1 MQRILYILA
10 VISLLFIACKNGSEE
25 INLSSETRVSA
36 FTFYADTANPGLT
49 EAVYRIEHKEL
60 PDTGRIYCVDSL
72 RYGTCLD
79 SVVPQVSYKIT
90 PSSAIFF
97 TPDTTI
103 VSTGVDTLNFSQG
116 PIYLFVQAADTVTKR
131 WYRIDVHVHT
141 KDPNLYI
148 WQQMTNQIFASQHCE
163 TKAFYNNGILTLY
176 VNNGFSTTIYQS
188 ANGMYWQKAEAPTGL
203 PTPCQV
209 RDIMQYGDTLYY
221 VTSDK
226 LYTSTDYFQWTE
238 TDFSNREFS
247 LVNMLVV
254 FDNKA
259 WCILQDRATEALLL
273 GTVANNDIQPLDYI
287 HGTGSLLP
295 KLEAHIEGMEPG
307 DKFDVTLAPADGYGE
322 VDPNRIIDLP
332 KAAFEVNGEIREDL
346 LVPGNT
352 IPMMNSMGGVIP
364 GVVIEVSED
373 SVKMDLN
380 HQMAGKTLHFTG
392 EVLSVREATEKELT
406 EGLHGEFVHTCGC
419 GGCHGGDCGG
429 GCEGGHCGEGHDG
442 DCGCGCH

>member
-1 MQRILYILA
+1 M
-10 VISLLFIACKNGSEE
+10 
-25 INLSSETRVSA
+25 
-36 FTFYADTANPGLT
+36 
-49 EAVYRIEHKEL
+49 
-60 PDTGRIYCVDSL
+60 
-72 RYGTCLD
+72 
-79 SVVPQVSYKIT
+79 KIT
-90 PSSAIFF
+90 QNA
-97 TPDTTI
+97 
-103 VSTGVDTLNFSQG
+103 VV
-116 PIYLFVQAADTVTKR
+116 
-131 WYRIDVHVHT
+131 
-141 KDPNLYI
+141 
-148 WQQMTNQIFASQHCE
+148 
-163 TKAFYNNGILTLY
+163 
-176 VNNGFSTTIYQS
+176 
-188 ANGMYWQKAEAPTGL
+188 
-203 PTPCQV
+203 
-209 RDIMQYGDTLYY
+209 
-221 VTSDK
+221 
-226 LYTSTDYFQWTE
+226 
-238 TDFSNREFS
+238 EFS
-247 LVNMLVV
+247 YELEVDGQVV
-254 FDNKA
+254 DHTTKE
-259 WCILQDRATEALLL
+259 R
-273 GTVANNDIQPLDYI
+273 PLDYI

-307 DKFDVTLAPADGYGE
+307 DKFDVTLSPADGYGE

-392 EVLSVREATEKELT
+392 EVISVREATEKELT

>member
-1 MQRILYILA
+1 M
-10 VISLLFIACKNGSEE
+10 K
-25 INLSSETRVSA
+25 TK
-36 FTFYADTANPGLT
+36 T
-49 EAVYRIEHKEL
+49 E
-60 PDTGRIYCVDSL
+60 DM
-72 RYGTCLD
+72 
-79 SVVPQVSYKIT
+79 KIT
-90 PSSAIFF
+90 QNA
-97 TPDTTI
+97 
-103 VSTGVDTLNFSQG
+103 VV
-116 PIYLFVQAADTVTKR
+116 
-131 WYRIDVHVHT
+131 
-141 KDPNLYI
+141 
-148 WQQMTNQIFASQHCE
+148 
-163 TKAFYNNGILTLY
+163 
-176 VNNGFSTTIYQS
+176 
-188 ANGMYWQKAEAPTGL
+188 
-203 PTPCQV
+203 
-209 RDIMQYGDTLYY
+209 
-221 VTSDK
+221 
-226 LYTSTDYFQWTE
+226 
-238 TDFSNREFS
+238 EFS
-247 LVNMLVV
+247 YELEVDGQVV
-254 FDNKA
+254 DHTTKE
-259 WCILQDRATEALLL
+259 R
-273 GTVANNDIQPLDYI
+273 PLDYI

-307 DKFDVTLAPADGYGE
+307 DKFDVTLSPADGYGE

-392 EVLSVREATEKELT
+392 EVLTVREATEKELT